1 MALLLGA
8 MAGAF
13 QDAEVNAPRADGF
26 AVLVGQEAGELV
38 EVGKIVSGPGGEE
51 LREGDRAENGVMAAA
66 SEILWLEIQ
75 GRESAE
81 VFDAEE
87 RELVKQLAEKFA
99 VAFLC
104 RGLAIEGRKELRFTV
119 LQNPFCAREP
129 VGAIAVDQVADD
141 VMDGPGAGAF
151 VLLRPRFGEIA
162 E

>member
-1 MALLLGA
+1 VALLLGA
-8 MAGAF
+8 VGVAVEY
-13 QDAEVNAPRADGF
+13 AEVDAPRADGF

-51 LREGDRAENGVMAAA
+51 LREGDRAEDGVMAAA

-87 RELVKQLAEKFA
+87 RELVKQLAERLA

-151 VLLRPRFGEIA
+151 VLLRPGFGEIA